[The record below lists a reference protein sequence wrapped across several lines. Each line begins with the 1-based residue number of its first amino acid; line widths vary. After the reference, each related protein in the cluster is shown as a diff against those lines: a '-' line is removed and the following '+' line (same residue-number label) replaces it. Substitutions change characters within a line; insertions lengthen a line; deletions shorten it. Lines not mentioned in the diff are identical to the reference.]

1 MPYYQSYASYPWSQ
15 HCSALH
21 LLMPGVL
28 AVVTMTLRQWG
39 KDSPTDLP
47 SAEII
52 GASWLM
58 VLGEARRGSSH
69 L

>member
-1 MPYYQSYASYPWSQ
+1 
-15 HCSALH
+15 
-21 LLMPGVL
+21 MPGVL